1 MNASDLIHHRL
12 QAFAESVKA
21 KTGAPVQGQPEE
33 QLRAPF
39 ENFVAS
45 EATAWNWEVVCVGE
59 AILPD
64 HLGRPDYA
72 VERNRLLAGYV
83 ELKAPG
89 VGANAAR
96 FRGRD
101 RAQFKRFSGIPNL
114 LYTDGNEWAL
124 YRSGERVGAIVRLS
138 GEIAVDGQ
146 DAVSPEDARSVE
158 HLLRNFLEWE
168 PFLPLDRRGKID
180 LKGFA
185 AMLAPQCRMLRDDV
199 TEALSHAH
207 SSLTRLATDWRE
219 LLFPAATDVQFADAY
234 AQTVTFALLLGRS
247 IGADPLTLQNA
258 QNSLSARH
266 NLLSRALQILT
277 DPQARSEL
285 ATSLD
290 LLLRVV
296 GVVPPA
302 TLASPEDPW
311 RYFYEDFLAAYDPKL
326 RKDAGAY
333 YTPVEVVR
341 AQVRLIDE
349 LLVERFGRQGGFA
362 ASDVVTLDPAAG
374 TGTYLLAVIEHA
386 LARVEAK
393 QGAGAVPGQ
402 ATALAGN
409 LYGFELMVGPYAVAE
424 LRVTSALRDYG
435 AELPV
440 QGTHIYL
447 SDTLES
453 PHAEPAQ
460 LPLFLQPIADQ
471 RARALEVKRDVPVL
485 VCLGNP
491 PYDRH
496 AAATGTNGERTGSW
510 VRWGDDGNS
519 GRGAILRD
527 FIEPAT
533 AAGHSLQLKNL
544 YNLYVY
550 FWRWALWKVFEQETE
565 AGPGIVSFI
574 TASSYLYGDAFVG
587 MREHMRRD
595 CDEIWILDLGGEG
608 RGTHRSENVFAIQT
622 PVAIAVAMRAQA
634 TDRDAP
640 AKVRYARIDGSR
652 AEKLAKLDT
661 IDGFAKVEWQDCLD
675 DWHAPFR
682 PAGEGEYFTWPL
694 LTDLMPWQHS
704 GVQFKRTWP
713 IAPNAATLERRWN
726 TLLNADDRSRAF
738 RETGDRVIT
747 GTYRVSLTDES
758 DSTPIVKLPTTA
770 PMRKGTAVRYRSF
783 DASLCN
789 RRRSSDVPPAPRPVA
804 RPRGTASVFH
814 EPAEQFLGRRTSTY
828 RLCAAPRPASF
839 LRTGSKGHAASLPH
853 GRRLGTE
860 YLARS
865 ARSAH

>member
-1 MNASDLIHHRL
+1 MNASDLTHHRL
-12 QAFAESVKA
+12 QAFAEAVKT
-21 KTGAPVQGQPEE
+21 KTEAPVRGQPEE

-39 ENFVAS
+39 ENFVAG

-124 YRSGERVGAIVRLS
+124 YRSAVRVGAIVRLS

-146 DAVSPEDARSVE
+146 DAVSPEDAVAVE

-258 QNSLSARH
+258 QDSLSARH

-386 LARVEAK
+386 P
-393 QGAGAVPGQ
+393 GAGGGQ
-402 ATALAGN
+402 AGRGRGSGTGERI
-409 LYGFELMVGPYAVAE
+409 GREPVR
-424 LRVTSALRDYG
+424 LRADGRPLRRRRF
-435 AELPV
+435 ARE
-440 QGTHIYL
+440 QC
-447 SDTLES
+447 
-453 PHAEPAQ
+453 PAR
-460 LPLFLQPIADQ
+460 LRRGIA
-471 RARALEVKRDVPVL
+471 RARHPHLLE
-485 VCLGNP
+485 
-491 PYDRH
+491 
-496 AAATGTNGERTGSW
+496 
-510 VRWGDDGNS
+510 
-519 GRGAILRD
+519 
-527 FIEPAT
+527 
-533 AAGHSLQLKNL
+533 
-544 YNLYVY
+544 
-550 FWRWALWKVFEQETE
+550 
-565 AGPGIVSFI
+565 
-574 TASSYLYGDAFVG
+574 
-587 MREHMRRD
+587 
-595 CDEIWILDLGGEG
+595 
-608 RGTHRSENVFAIQT
+608 
-622 PVAIAVAMRAQA
+622 
-634 TDRDAP
+634 
-640 AKVRYARIDGSR
+640 RYAG
-652 AEKLAKLDT
+652 K
-661 IDGFAKVEWQDCLD
+661 
-675 DWHAPFR
+675 
-682 PAGEGEYFTWPL
+682 PA
-694 LTDLMPWQHS
+694 H
-704 GVQFKRTWP
+704 
-713 IAPNAATLERRWN
+713 
-726 TLLNADDRSRAF
+726 
-738 RETGDRVIT
+738 
-747 GTYRVSLTDES
+747 
-758 DSTPIVKLPTTA
+758 
-770 PMRKGTAVRYRSF
+770 
-783 DASLCN
+783 
-789 RRRSSDVPPAPRPVA
+789 
-804 RPRGTASVFH
+804 
-814 EPAEQFLGRRTSTY
+814 
-828 RLCAAPRPASF
+828 
-839 LRTGSKGHAASLPH
+839 
-853 GRRLGTE
+853 
-860 YLARS
+860 
-865 ARSAH
+865 